1 MAEIVA
7 CDSAPITRS
16 AVRDLKLSSDMTIAG
31 LIRDGRGMLVDGDTH
46 ILPGDNVVVFCMR
59 GSLKKVEKL
68 FRS

>member
-1 MAEIVA
+1 
-7 CDSAPITRS
+7 
-16 AVRDLKLSSDMTIAG
+16 MTIAG